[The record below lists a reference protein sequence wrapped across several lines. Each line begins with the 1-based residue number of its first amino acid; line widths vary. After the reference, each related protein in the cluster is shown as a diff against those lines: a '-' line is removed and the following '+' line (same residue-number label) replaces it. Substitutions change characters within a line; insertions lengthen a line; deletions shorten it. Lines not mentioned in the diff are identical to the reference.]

1 MDNQTDYIMDETVH
15 IVDELFTEYLNDE
28 TCNMKLFGILET
40 LGKKSSGF
48 TYALC
53 NDGDGK
59 LSGFVW
65 MTSVMRSNFE
75 KFSQYISVDAMKRKT
90 NENLF
95 PYMAIVVTDDMNKV
109 QVCCEALIFS

>member
-1 MDNQTDYIMDETVH
+1 MKEAVKAGKLLKDFTLTKAQCTDLMKSMDNKTDDIMDETVH
-15 IVDELFTEYLNDE
+15 IVDEVFTEYLNDE

-40 LGKKSSGF
+40 LGNKSSGF

-75 KFSQYISVDAMKRKT
+75 KYS
-90 NENLF
+90 
-95 PYMAIVVTDDMNKV
+95 
-109 QVCCEALIFS
+109 